1 MHSPAPH
8 FDRPLADTDPALSS
22 LIDAEA
28 RLQTDTIRLIAS
40 ENFASRA
47 VREATGTI
55 LTNKYSEGYPGARYY
70 EGQQNIDPIEQLAI
84 DRAKAIFGAEHVN
97 VQPHSGSPANLAV
110 YLAFLQP
117 GDTVLGMDLAHGGHL
132 THGARVSITG
142 KYFNSVSYG
151 LNRDTGRLDYDQLR
165 QLART
170 HRPKLI
176 IAGHTAYPR
185 HQDFA
190 AFRAIADEV
199 GAVLMIDMAHFAGLV
214 AGNAHPSPI
223 PYADVVTTTTH
234 KSLRGPRGAMILCR
248 QTHAARI
255 DKAVFP
261 GLQGGPHDNVT
272 AAIAV
277 CLHEAAQT
285 SFRDYAQQCVRNA
298 AALAA
303 ALSERGFDLV
313 TGGTDN
319 HLVLVD
325 LCNKELGGKDVAQ
338 AMARA
343 GLIANYNAVPWDTRP
358 PRDPAGLRLGSPA
371 MTSRG
376 FVEADFARVAAWIDR
391 LVSSRLDDD
400 VIGTVHHEVRERCA
414 RLPAI

>member
-1 MHSPAPH
+1 MHPPAS
-8 FDRPLADTDPALSS
+8 DLVRPLAASDPALSA

-28 RLQTDTIRLIAS
+28 QLQADTIRLIAS

-47 VREATGTI
+47 VREATGTV

-70 EGQQNIDPIEQLAI
+70 EGQQNIDAIEQLAI
-84 DRAKAIFGAEHVN
+84 DRAKALFAADHVN

-151 LNRDTGRLDYDQLR
+151 LNRDTGRLDYDQVR
-165 QLART
+165 DLARA
-170 HRPKLI
+170 HRPRLI

-190 AFRAIADEV
+190 CFRAIADDV
-199 GAVLMIDMAHFAGLV
+199 GATLMIDMAHFAGLV
-214 AGNAHPSPI
+214 AGGAHPSPI

-248 QTHAARI
+248 LAHAARI

-277 CLHEAAQT
+277 CLHEASQA
-285 SFRDYAQQCVRNA
+285 SFRDYAGQCVRNA
-298 AALAA
+298 AALAGTLA
-303 ALSERGFDLV
+303 ERGFDLV

-325 LCNKELGGKDVAQ
+325 LRNKDIGGRNVAQ

-358 PRDPAGLRLGSPA
+358 PRDPSGLRLGSPA

-391 LVSSRLDDD
+391 LVTARLDDE
-400 VIGTVHHEVRERCA
+400 VINTVAAEVRAACA
-414 RLPAI
+414 GLTPI